1 MPIFSFTSDGTTKL
15 KWSMKWKAKA
25 YAFKDKSQLPGP
37 RCIASQHFS
46 TKILFFFKFEYYLR
60 S

>member
-1 MPIFSFTSDGTTKL
+1 
-15 KWSMKWKAKA
+15 MKWKAKA
-25 YAFKDKSQLPGP
+25 YAFKGKSQLPGP

-46 TKILFFFKFEYYLR
+46 TKILFFFKSEYYLH